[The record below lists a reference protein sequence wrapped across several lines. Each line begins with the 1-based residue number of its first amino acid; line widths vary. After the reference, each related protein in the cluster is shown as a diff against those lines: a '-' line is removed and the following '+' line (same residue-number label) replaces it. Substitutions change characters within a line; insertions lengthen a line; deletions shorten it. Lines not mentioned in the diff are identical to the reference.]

1 MEWKIATQPVEY
13 ADALQ
18 EMQQRVAAVKKGE
31 AEELIWLLE
40 HPPVYTAG
48 TSAKKEHLI
57 QSEVATIPVVEVG
70 RGGQY
75 TYHGPGQRVGYL
87 ILDLKRRNPDI
98 RAYVQQLE
106 QIIIETLSHFN
117 LAAFTRENRIGVWV
131 DTPSGEAKIAALG
144 VRIQQGITSHGIA
157 INRCP
162 DLTHYKGI
170 IPCGISNYG
179 VSSLW
184 HLGIRISADELDE
197 ALLSSL
203 SRYFSR

>member
-1 MEWKIATQPVEY
+1 MEWRIATEPVEY
-13 ADALQ
+13 AVALR
-18 EMQQRVAAVKKGE
+18 EMQQRVAAVKNSE
-31 AEELIWLLE
+31 AEELVWLLE
-40 HPPVYTAG
+40 HPPVFTAG
-48 TSAKKEHLI
+48 TSAKKEDLI
-57 QSEVATIPVVEVG
+57 QSEVATIPVFEVG

-75 TYHGPGQRVGYL
+75 TYHGPGQRVGYF

-106 QIIIETLSHFN
+106 QIIIDSLSHFN
-117 LAAFTRENRIGVWV
+117 LASFSREKRIGVWV
-131 DTPSGEAKIAALG
+131 DTPSGEAKIAAIG

-162 DLTHYKGI
+162 NLAHYKGI

-184 HLGIRISADELDE
+184 ELGIRISARELDE
-197 ALLSSL
+197 ALISSI
-203 SRYFSR
+203 SRSFS

>member
-1 MEWKIATQPVEY
+1 MEWRIATEPVEY
-13 ADALQ
+13 AVALR
-18 EMQQRVAAVKKGE
+18 EMQQRVAAVKNSE
-31 AEELIWLLE
+31 AEELVWLLE
-40 HPPVYTAG
+40 HPPVFTAG
-48 TSAKKEHLI
+48 TSAKKEDLI
-57 QSEVATIPVVEVG
+57 QSEVATIPVIEVG

-75 TYHGPGQRVGYL
+75 TYHGPGQRVGYF

-106 QIIIETLSHFN
+106 QIIIDSLSHFN
-117 LAAFTRENRIGVWV
+117 LASFTREKRIGVWV
-131 DTPSGEAKIAALG
+131 DTPSGEAKIAAIG

-162 DLTHYKGI
+162 NLAHYKGI

-184 HLGIRISADELDE
+184 ELGIRISARELDE
-197 ALLSSL
+197 ALISSI
-203 SRYFSR
+203 SRYFS